1 MIRGSWLR
9 RRIATA
15 SVVTTVILV
24 AATPSVLASSTP
36 MAGQFPNGRIVFQRV
51 FWDPHGHTRMIALFT
66 VEPDGSDVQQLT
78 DPPAGVETGRPDWS
92 PDGLSIAY
100 MRTNLDEPR
109 RPHIVRIAADGS
121 SREDLTKGHC
131 PKVRCQAESDPA
143 WSPDGIRI
151 AFVRVVRD
159 VPSIF
164 VMRSDGTHRRRVMP
178 PPPDRFVDSTPAWS
192 PQGDRLVFARYDQR
206 YENATLVVVRL
217 DDGHA
222 DRITAWNPHGGS
234 HPDWSPDGGSIL
246 FQEPTVGHET
256 QLFTVSPDGTGL
268 TQITNVRGVAWIWGG
283 FSPDGA
289 MITSVRVPGEA
300 SENDVYVMN
309 LDGTGIQ
316 PVTSSLSLRPAEGL
330 PDWGPRG

>member
-1 MIRGSWLR
+1 MHRSLLVSTRTR
-9 RRIATA
+9 RLI
-15 SVVTTVILV
+15 
-24 AATPSVLASSTP
+24 SVLAIGATVVAFPTQSSRANTP
-36 MAGQFPNGRIVFQRV
+36 ANGRIVFQRV
-51 FWDPHGHTRMIALFT
+51 FWDAQGHAQRIALFT
-66 VEPDGSDVQQLT
+66 VDPDGSDVQQLT
-78 DPPAGVETGRPDWS
+78 DPPKGVETGLADWS

-100 MRTNLDEPR
+100 MWTRSAEPR
-109 RPHIVRIAADGS
+109 RPHVVRIAPDGTG
-121 SREDLTKGHC
+121 RDDLTKGHC
-131 PKVRCQAESDPA
+131 PTTRCQGETDPA
-143 WSPDGIRI
+143 WSPDGNRI

-178 PPPDRFVDSTPAWS
+178 PPPDRFVDSAPAWS

-234 HPDWSPDGGSIL
+234 RPDWSADGGSIL
-246 FQEPTVGHET
+246 FQEPTVGRET
-256 QLFTVSPDGTGL
+256 QLFTVSPAGTGL
-268 TQITNVRGVAWIWGG
+268 TQITNVRGFAWVWGG
-283 FSPDGA
+283 FSPDGT
-289 MITSVRVPGEA
+289 MITAVRVPGEA

-316 PVTSSLSLRPAEGL
+316 PVTASLSLHPAEGV
-330 PDWGPRG
+330 PDWGPGA